1 MPLCQATRKAPSF
14 PKMLGLSSPRG
25 HQMSLVDNG
34 PQHADA
40 AARYVLTVN
49 ETVTPFADEETAG
62 KAWHTTFQACITGP
76 HIKAAE
82 PEPEYENCSM

>member
-1 MPLCQATRKAPSF
+1 
-14 PKMLGLSSPRG
+14 
-25 HQMSLVDNG
+25 MSLVDNG

>member
-34 PQHADA
+34 PEHADPE
-40 AARYVLTVN
+40 ARYVLTVDADA
-49 ETVTPFADEETAG
+49 TPFADEAAATKAWETA
-62 KAWHTTFQACITGP
+62 FQACFKTEV
-76 HIKAAE
+76 AVEDE
-82 PEPEYENCSM
+82 PAFAM